1 MKKLLLI
8 LSCCWVYFVS
18 AQFTSKPASPVKK
31 YRSNYSKP
39 KTIREDPNDSA
50 YIYYRLG
57 WDAYKAKDFGAAR
70 YFWEHGANCN
80 TNIPSRYSSAFR
92 LGLMHQEGEGVGI
105 NYEIAFYYFTLGYAD
120 ARSEGD
126 VDATKN
132 IGAYY
137 EMGRVVPQDN
147 YKALEWYTRA
157 KNQGNKYCND
167 DIARMKRKISQY

>member
-18 AQFTSKPASPVKK
+18 AQYTNKPDGPVKK
-31 YRSNYSKP
+31 YRSNYSKHNSI
-39 KTIREDPNDSA
+39 KEDPNDSA
-50 YIYYRLG
+50 FIYYRLG

-105 NYEIAFYYFTLGYAD
+105 NYEIAYYYFNLAYAD
-120 ARSEGD
+120 GKSEGD

-132 IGAYY
+132 LAAYY
-137 EMGRVVPQDN
+137 EMGRVVPLDYN
-147 YKALEWYTRA
+147 KALEWYIRA
-157 KNQGNKYCND
+157 KKQGNRYCNE
-167 DIARMKRKISQY
+167 DIDRIKKKLGQ